1 METASFVRKGTLDYR
16 ELESNPKSGGV
27 PSKFK
32 VTITGSVVAN
42 GAVKPLD
49 DEESSMERLRRD

>member
-1 METASFVRKGTLDYR
+1 METTSFERKGTLDYQ

-27 PSKFK
+27 SSKFR
-32 VTITGSVVAN
+32 VIITSSLVAN
-42 GAVKPLD
+42 GALQPLD